1 MRLDNLQTLMVTVA
15 PHALPWAADEWISI
29 LKGCHSLI
37 RFHLDMPTPF
47 TTESER
53 LLQHS
58 DSPQDVVLPSLTH
71 LDLHTPFFRTYH
83 FLTHLSFPAVQK
95 VSMSMQMYTA
105 SGPPYEDEQPSIQY
119 IVQQLII
126 PSLSSNGN
134 RLYVG
139 MVDGT
144 RSIAIGFSPLHDY
157 ALGESKNYSSDRI
170 QVLVTVPGPRRRR
183 EFQVGATQYLPD
195 IWTELTAVAPS
206 ITSLHA
212 SMRSGETGYR
222 EFEAFLNQA
231 TSLSTLHEPGHATLV
246 NLATSRAPPLL
257 ALEKVVYAPPH
268 PFILDAH
275 FRDTVECLRSFASER
290 TERGHPIKAIE
301 FRYPKEK
308 EFELLTAFRALVGKD
323 EILKIVLY

>member
-1 MRLDNLQTLMVTVA
+1 
-15 PHALPWAADEWISI
+15 
-29 LKGCHSLI
+29 
-37 RFHLDMPTPF
+37 MPTPF

-58 DSPQDVVLPSLTH
+58 ISPQDVVLPSLTH
-71 LDLHTPFFRTYH
+71 LDLHTPFFRTCH

-95 VSMSMQMYTA
+95 VSLSMQMYTA

-139 MVDGT
+139 MADGM
-144 RSIAIGFSPLHDY
+144 RSIAIGFSPLQDY
-157 ALGESKNYSSDRI
+157 ARGENYSSDSI
-170 QVLVTVPGPRRRR
+170 QVLITVPGPRRRR
-183 EFQVGATQYLPD
+183 QVQVGATQYLPD

-206 ITSLHA
+206 ITSLRA
-212 SMRSGETGYR
+212 SMRSEVTGYR

-231 TSLSTLHEPGHATLV
+231 TSLNTLHEPGHAMLV
-246 NLATSRAPPLL
+246 NLAKSRAPPLL
-257 ALEKVVYAPPH
+257 ALENVVYALPH

-290 TERGHPIKAIE
+290 TERGHPIKAVE

-308 EFELLTAFRALVGKD
+308 ESELLTAFRALVEKD